1 MREILFRGQLRRKG
15 EKVNMAGEPL
25 PSIWVYG
32 GVAQYGGGAVIYQA
46 EPEIKK
52 FPVYGDTVGQ
62 YTGLTDKNGVKI
74 FEGDIVM
81 TGIRYDKPYSK
92 SRKEKRLI
100 GKVEHHIGEGE
111 GFFNDDTGKYDAH
124 KMYSSE
130 WKVTIPNT
138 ESNRKYCCYTWGD
151 FFDCEVVGNIY
162 DNPELLND

>member
-62 YTGLTDKNGVKI
+62 YTGMTDKNGVKV
-74 FEGDIVM
+74 FEGDIVRDI
-81 TGIRYDKPYSK
+81 TERYLNKEEKFFGIAVVKFGKHDVQSDDPFCYGEAYGWYFDGNTVRETPIQYYGYSEYEKDERYQ
-92 SRKEKRLI
+92 
-100 GKVEHHIGEGE
+100 
-111 GFFNDDTGKYDAH
+111 F
-124 KMYSSE
+124 
-130 WKVTIPNT
+130 
-138 ESNRKYCCYTWGD
+138 
-151 FFDCEVVGNIY
+151 EVIGNIF
-162 DNPELLND
+162 DNRLEDFK

>member
-62 YTGLTDKNGVKI
+62 YTGLTDKNGVRI
-74 FEGDIVM
+74 FEGDIIK
-81 TGIRYDKPYSK
+81 TCANT
-92 SRKEKRLI
+92 KRLFI
-100 GKVEHHIGEGE
+100 VFWSDKSLQFVKKDANYDDGVEYG
-111 GFFNDDTGKYDAH
+111 
-124 KMYSSE
+124 
-130 WKVTIPNT
+130 IPNMPIF
-138 ESNRKYCCYTWGD
+138 EY
-151 FFDCEVVGNIY
+151 EVIGNIY
-162 DNPELLND
+162 DNPELIND

>member
-25 PSIWVYG
+25 PSIWKYG

-74 FEGDIVM
+74 FEGDIV
-81 TGIRYDKPYSK
+81 R
-92 SRKEKRLI
+92 I
-100 GKVEHHIGEGE
+100 GGVNYLVIFNTLGGCAEFALKDDAPF
-111 GFFNDDTGKYDAH
+111 GFDYVNVP
-124 KMYSSE
+124 M
-130 WKVTIPNT
+130 
-138 ESNRKYCCYTWGD
+138 
-151 FFDCEVVGNIY
+151 EVVGNIY
-162 DNPELLND
+162 DNPELLEEE